1 MPQSWPFYSFQ
12 DQLSCETINILRITL
27 AEHQRQSPGP
37 AKSPLE
43 MHLKEYECEAIA
55 MTGRRVGDE
64 QATGHTCD
72 PSEAIKR
79 TGGDGRLYS
88 QPLLEQL
95 TWPRTAAT
103 ITINFRLEILT
114 QNYINDA
121 MSFAAVDGDHIP
133 VVFLAQATAH
143 PGFATAI
150 NIGIPPDIQCLST
163 LQRHIN
169 L

>member
-1 MPQSWPFYSFQ
+1 
-12 DQLSCETINILRITL
+12 
-27 AEHQRQSPGP
+27 
-37 AKSPLE
+37 
-43 MHLKEYECEAIA
+43 MHLKKYAYEDIA
-55 MTGRRVGDE
+55 MMGRRVGDE

-133 VVFLAQATAH
+133 VVFLHKQQPIRDLPLQLTSASH
-143 PGFATAI
+143 PTF
-150 NIGIPPDIQCLST
+150 NVCQRYKDT
-163 LQRHIN
+163 LIYNHQPY
-169 L
+169 